1 MDIGQKELSAGDIA
15 TNMFRAWSE
24 NFAQIFVVSVIF
36 TVPIFI
42 INAIVLAGLPDAIED
57 ADDFEFGNFFARTL
71 GSSFVSV
78 ALSVLL
84 TAALVYTFIRTYR
97 GEAFTPGDAGRAVL
111 DHIGPILIFAIL
123 SSILTT
129 IGFIL
134 LIIPGIMAVI
144 AFSLGTPAIM
154 NEGTGGADAIS
165 RSFSLISGNWGVAIG
180 VVLIGLVI
188 NIIVSLVVGGIA
200 VSGSLSY
207 PDFSDFSAI
216 RALIQIA
223 ASALIAP
230 IVPGL
235 ATALYF
241 ETKGRNE
248 GFPSI

>member
-15 TNMFRAWSE
+15 SNMFRAWFD
-24 NFAQIFVVSVIF
+24 NFAPIFIVSVIF

-42 INAIVLAGLPDAIED
+42 VNAVVVAGLPDAIED
-57 ADDFEFGNFFARTL
+57 ADDFDFGNFFARTL
-71 GSSFVSV
+71 GSSLVSV
-78 ALSVLL
+78 ALSVVL
-84 TAALVYTFIRTYR
+84 TAALVYTFIKVYR
-97 GEAFTPGDAGRAVL
+97 GEAVTPGDAGRAVL
-111 DHIGPILIFAIL
+111 DNIGPILIFAIL
-123 SSILTT
+123 SSILTA
-129 IGFIL
+129 IGFVL

-144 AFSLGTPAIM
+144 AFSLGAPAIL
-154 NEGTGGADAIS
+154 NEKTGGADAIS
-165 RSFSLISGNWGVAIG
+165 RSFNLISGNWGVAIG

-188 NIIVSLVVGGIA
+188 NVIVSLIVGGIA

-207 PDFSDFSAI
+207 PDFSDFNAF
-216 RALIQIA
+216 RALVQIA